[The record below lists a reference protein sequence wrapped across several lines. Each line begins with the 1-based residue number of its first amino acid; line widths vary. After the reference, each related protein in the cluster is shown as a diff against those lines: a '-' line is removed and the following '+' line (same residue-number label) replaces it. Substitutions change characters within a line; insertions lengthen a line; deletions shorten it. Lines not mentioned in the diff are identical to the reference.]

1 MSQGWEGSFENVE
14 DESPM
19 LDNGKDPLLPGAEPS
34 KKTYP
39 SLFSISFYQKC
50 WDVTTNE
57 VRLRVKSAMMPRED
71 FLKNL
76 RGKPDLYGPFWV
88 AVTLCFS
95 TAICGNL
102 ANFVQKRGDP
112 AYVYAPEF
120 ERVTSAASAIFGYVF
135 VFPMFLSVVMYY
147 SKIMSGF
154 SAVEL
159 LTAYG
164 YSLSIFIP
172 ISFFWIIPVEFI
184 RWFLVIFASVISGAV
199 VGLPI
204 YNGLKAVTN
213 KQKAYAVLAL
223 AIVANLSLSVGFKMY
238 FFEAPLINNPVAPLI
253 PADIKP
259 VVPENPVEEI
269 ETIVDDAPALENPV
283 VPQDAEPVVPEVEE
297 KASEEEEPMVA
308 EAQVVNA
315 EEPGVE
321 EPMDPP
327 VEAPAQEEDPA
338 ETAREEHVEE
348 VLHQL
353 PRVASPVQQEAVEVP
368 AVEAP
373 AAEAPVEAP
382 AAPIE
387 EEQAIVLP
395 RVHN

>member
-184 RWFLVIFASVISGAV
+184 RWLLVIFASVISGAV

-238 FFEAPLINNPVAPLI
+238 FFEAPLINNPVAPSI

-259 VVPENPVEEI
+259 VVPGNPVEEI
-269 ETIVDDAPALENPV
+269 ETIVDDAPAPENPV
-283 VPQDAEPVVPEVEE
+283 VPEDAEPVVPEVEE
-297 KASEEEEPMVA
+297 KVSEEEEPMVA

-321 EPMDPP
+321 EPIDPP

-373 AAEAPVEAP
+373 AAEG
-382 AAPIE
+382 
-387 EEQAIVLP
+387 
-395 RVHN
+395 

>member
-1 MSQGWEGSFENVE
+1 MGALKLSLPKGKDRQKKEKKMSQGWEGSFEDVE
-14 DESPM
+14 DQSPM
-19 LDNGKDPLLPGAEPS
+19 LENGKDPLLPGAEPS

-71 FLKNL
+71 FLRNL

-147 SKIMSGF
+147 SKIMTGF
-154 SAVEL
+154 S
-159 LTAYG
+159 
-164 YSLSIFIP
+164 
-172 ISFFWIIPVEFI
+172 PVEFI
-184 RWFLVIFASVISGAV
+184 RWILVIFASVVSGAV

-223 AIVANLSLSVGFKMY
+223 AIVANLGLSVGFKMY
-238 FFEAPLINNPVAPLI
+238 FFEAPLNPSGVGSPVQPEI
-253 PADIKP
+253 PMP
-259 VVPENPVEEI
+259 VVPENPAQEI
-269 ETIVDDAPALENPV
+269 EPIVDDEPPAAVDNPV
-283 VPQDAEPVVPEVEE
+283 IPEEPVLAEVEE
-297 KASEEEEPMVA
+297 NRGSPEEEEKIA
-308 EAQVVNA
+308 EAQVVNPEEA
-315 EEPGVE
+315 EVQVPVESAPEEPLQVDPE
-321 EPMDPP
+321 E
-327 VEAPAQEEDPA
+327 A
-338 ETAREEHVEE
+338 AREEHVEE

-353 PRVASPVQQEAVEVP
+353 PR
-368 AVEAP
+368 
-373 AAEAPVEAP
+373 
-382 AAPIE
+382 
-387 EEQAIVLP
+387 
-395 RVHN
+395 

>member
-184 RWFLVIFASVISGAV
+184 RWLLVIFASVVSGAV

-238 FFEAPLINNPVAPLI
+238 FFEAPLINNPVAPSI
-253 PADIKP
+253 PVADIKP
-259 VVPENPVEEI
+259 VVPENPVEEMAPI
-269 ETIVDDAPALENPV
+269 ADDAPAPENPVLPQEPEPV
-283 VPQDAEPVVPEVEE
+283 VPQVEE
-297 KASEEEEPMVA
+297 KAAEEEPILA
-308 EAQVVNA
+308 EAQVVNG
-315 EEPGVE
+315 EEPAAEV
-321 EPMDPP
+321 PVDPP
-327 VEAPAQEEDPA
+327 VEEPVQEDQE

-353 PRVASPVQQEAVEVP
+353 PRVASPVQQEAVEAP

-373 AAEAPVEAP
+373 VAEAPAEAP